1 MLMAQDGLEKP
12 QHPTP
17 ASSGPPVS
25 AAPDGMSH
33 ERGPVPTRKRQK
45 TTQKKTGKVHLNA
58 NSFVGARPAKMYTLP
73 W

>member
-25 AAPDGMSH
+25 APEDGMSR
-33 ERGPVPTRKRQK
+33 EPGPVPTRKRQ
-45 TTQKKTGKVHLNA
+45 TTQKKTG
-58 NSFVGARPAKMYTLP
+58 
-73 W
+73 